1 MCTFLLTGGR
11 SGNMAS
17 CEPCN
22 MSTGFKGYVW
32 FHHLSFFFFFF
43 LPQECQHPR
52 QALLLPLDASRKKKA
67 WSRAH
72 LRPWATGKGGETEP
86 SLWSA
91 ETNNCV
97 TSPPMKSI
105 FWGFAVCQELGKHHF
120 LDFTTT
126 EGNWRTGKLSKAT
139 QPESSRAKM

>member
-32 FHHLSFFFFFF
+32 FHHLSFFFC